1 MYDLNGLLKNAKVT
15 RVSNDGAGT
24 ASATPTK
31 GTILDMAGFESV
43 MFVALMADVV
53 SGSVVALRAA
63 QADVNDTAKMALL
76 TGSSGGTAGASDVD
90 NKLVILDVVR
100 PNKRYVEVQL
110 FHTTQDAPFDGILAI
125 QYGARNKPV
134 TQGSTVY
141 DSDTLSNPNEA

>member
-1 MYDLNGLLKNAKVT
+1 MLNNLLKNAKIT

-31 GTILDMAGFESV
+31 GTILDMQGFESV
-43 MFVALMADVV
+43 MFIAAMADVV

-63 QADVNDTAKMALL
+63 QGATNDTAEMDLL

-100 PNKRYVEVQL
+100 PTERYIEVQL
-110 FHTTQDAPFDGILAI
+110 FHTTQNAPFDGIIAI
-125 QYGARNKPV
+125 QYGARNAPV

-141 DSDTLSNPNEA
+141 DADTLASPAEA